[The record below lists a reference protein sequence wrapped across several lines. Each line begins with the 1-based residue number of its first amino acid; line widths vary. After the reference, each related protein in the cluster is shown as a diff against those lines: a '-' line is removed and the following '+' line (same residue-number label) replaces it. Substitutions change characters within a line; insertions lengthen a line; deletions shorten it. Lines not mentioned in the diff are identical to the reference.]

1 MKRTGICP
9 KCGSRDLVRV
19 PDDAHRYLAN
29 SICITKLVT
38 VERVPVGRYVCC
50 DCGYVENWVE
60 TRRDLDRIKG
70 AFGSMRAGPGPHL
83 RHFSWARRAA
93 VPTAAQP
100 KKGPDAVHPGPF
112 YTKICFAGIHFR
124 QNPSARRSDT
134 SAVRT

>member
-29 SICITKLVT
+29 SICITRLVT

-70 AFGSMRAGPGPHL
+70 AFG
-83 RHFSWARRAA
+83 
-93 VPTAAQP
+93 
-100 KKGPDAVHPGPF
+100 
-112 YTKICFAGIHFR
+112 
-124 QNPSARRSDT
+124 
-134 SAVRT
+134 